1 MKKGKVKTR
10 HTMKSRV
17 GSWGGQGSPV
27 SFGYTDQEEE
37 RRDTTKT
44 RLGKR
49 DITTRLKE
57 VMRHSK
63 YTMSSCT
70 QTSQITWKKHT
81 VQ

>member
-37 RRDTTKT
+37 TP
-44 RLGKR
+44 
-49 DITTRLKE
+49 LKPGLE
-57 VMRHSK
+57 KGTSLPGSK
-63 YTMSSCT
+63 
-70 QTSQITWKKHT
+70 K
-81 VQ
+81 